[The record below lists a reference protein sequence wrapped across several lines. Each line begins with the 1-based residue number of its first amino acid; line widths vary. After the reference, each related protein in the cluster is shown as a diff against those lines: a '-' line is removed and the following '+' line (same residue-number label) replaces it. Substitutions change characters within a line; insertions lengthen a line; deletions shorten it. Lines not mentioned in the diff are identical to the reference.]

1 MSQNK
6 NTHLNQA
13 IHEEQEAILELRV
26 QLRLLQS
33 HKLQQEI
40 IVQPLSEP
48 APPVQPSPEPHSEE
62 QTKRSAAPAASG
74 ADAAASSNGKAA
86 KDPSKPSP
94 SKDRRDSNMWDDS
107 TGGNSGGSVAAVSA
121 SGQVSPS
128 FTFALLI
135 VSTQWSPCYTGI
147 TCLAFFVSTMQ
158 RLKKKEKKKR
168 EG

>member
-1 MSQNK
+1 MLKYKRAFPTNLPASAQNK

-33 HKLQQEI
+33 QKLQQEMT
-40 IVQPLSEP
+40 VQPLAEQ

-62 QTKRSAAPAASG
+62 QIKRAVVAAASVT
-74 ADAAASSNGKAA
+74 DAAASSNGKAA

-94 SKDRRDSNMWDDS
+94 NKDRRDSNMWDHS
-107 TGGNSGGSVAAVSA
+107 
-121 SGQVSPS
+121 
-128 FTFALLI
+128 
-135 VSTQWSPCYTGI
+135 
-147 TCLAFFVSTMQ
+147 
-158 RLKKKEKKKR
+158 

>member
-40 IVQPLSEP
+40 TVQPLSEP
-48 APPVQPSPEPHSEE
+48 APPRQPSPEPHSEE

-74 ADAAASSNGKAA
+74 ADTAASSNGKVA

-94 SKDRRDSNMWDDS
+94 SKDRRDSNM
-107 TGGNSGGSVAAVSA
+107 
-121 SGQVSPS
+121 
-128 FTFALLI
+128 
-135 VSTQWSPCYTGI
+135 
-147 TCLAFFVSTMQ
+147 
-158 RLKKKEKKKR
+158 
-168 EG
+168 